1 MVHVSNSRGKFQHF
15 PTSAEYIKTTK
26 KMGYKFE
33 LDKPKS

>member
-1 MVHVSNSRGKFQHF
+1 MVQNF
-15 PTSAEYIKTTK
+15 PTSAEYLKTIK